1 MVSIFFSSLFSFFF
15 FLIYLVHFFGGSGL
29 VGVCGMMEMEAD

>member
-1 MVSIFFSSLFSFFF
+1 MVSNFFFSFSFFF

-29 VGVCGMMEMEAD
+29 VEVCVMMEMGAD